1 MQRDSGLQ
9 RWLKL
14 PFLYNLLQDAVGAN
28 ALRRKV
34 IQTHVRAKAGYK
46 VVDIGCGPSRILRW
60 LPDVQYLGLD
70 INPDYISSARRTHGN
85 KGTFVVGDTKSLRD
99 DLRFKD
105 ADIVMALGLLHHLD
119 DEDAAHCIRFA
130 YDALK
135 EGGRFVCLDG
145 CWIPNQDTF
154 SRYVMSHDRGQ
165 NVRTE
170 QQYRE
175 LAAKV
180 FTNLDAWVDKKPM
193 RIPYVTVVLE
203 CEK

>member
-9 RWLKL
+9 RWLKR

-34 IQTHVRAKAGYK
+34 IQTHVRAKAGSK

>member
-145 CWIPNQDTF
+145 CWIPNQGAF

>member
-34 IQTHVRAKAGYK
+34 IQNQVRAKAGDK
-46 VVDIGCGPSRILRW
+46 VVDIGCGPARILHW

-99 DLRFKD
+99 DPRFKD
-105 ADIVMALGLLHHLD
+105 ADIVMALGLLHHLE

-135 EGGRFVCLDG
+135 ERGRFVCLDG
-145 CWIPNQDTF
+145 CWIPNQGSF

-180 FTNLDAWVDKKPM
+180 FTNVDAWVDKKPM

>member
-34 IQTHVRAKAGYK
+34 IQNHVRAKAGDK

-70 INPDYISSARRTHGN
+70 INPEYISSATRTHGN

-99 DLRFKD
+99 DPRFKD
-105 ADIVMALGLLHHLD
+105 ADIVMALGLLHQLD
-119 DEDAAHCIRFA
+119 DEDAAHCIRFG

-135 EGGRFVCLDG
+135 ERGRFVCLDG
-145 CWIPNQDTF
+145 CWIPNQGSF
-154 SRYVMSHDRGQ
+154 STYVMSHDRGQ

-180 FTNLDAWVDKKPM
+180 FTHVDAWVDKKPM

>member
-34 IQTHVRAKAGYK
+34 IQNHVRAKAGDK

-70 INPDYISSARRTHGN
+70 INPEYISSATRTHGN
-85 KGTFVVGDTKSLRD
+85 KGTFVVGDTKSLRHD
-99 DLRFKD
+99 PRFKD
-105 ADIVMALGLLHHLD
+105 ADILMALGLLHDLD

-135 EGGRFVCLDG
+135 ERGRFVCLDG
-145 CWIPNQDTF
+145 CWIPNQGSF

-180 FTNLDAWVDKKPM
+180 FTHVDAWVDKKPM